1 MRELGVQ
8 GVRRGRTPVTT
19 KPAKGTGGRPDLV
32 ERKFKASAPNRLH
45 VADTT
50 YVRMAGGRFGY
61 TACPCRMPPN
71 PGSIAFCLVSMGMM
85 GLLIRPA

>member
-32 ERKFKASAPNRLH
+32 ERKFKVYFVKSVFR
-45 VADTT
+45 V
-50 YVRMAGGRFGY
+50 
-61 TACPCRMPPN
+61 
-71 PGSIAFCLVSMGMM
+71 
-85 GLLIRPA
+85 